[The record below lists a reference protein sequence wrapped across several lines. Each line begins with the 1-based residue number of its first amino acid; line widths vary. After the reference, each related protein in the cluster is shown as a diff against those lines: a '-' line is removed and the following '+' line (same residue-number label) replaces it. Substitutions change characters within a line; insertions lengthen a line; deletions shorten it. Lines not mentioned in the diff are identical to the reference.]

1 MTNTDDISSFSLF
14 SQQGLQIYNVPLL
27 VFSFSFFVLVLP
39 KFDVTVTAPESLTV
53 LDSEFTVKV
62 CGV

>member
-1 MTNTDDISSFSLF
+1 MTNSDDISSFSPS
-14 SQQGLQIYNVPLL
+14 SQEGLKVYNVPVL
-27 VFSFSFFVLVLP
+27 VIFFSFFVLVLP
-39 KFDVTVTAPESLTV
+39 KFDVTVTAPESLMV